1 MDTAM
6 LSESP
11 SSLNESM
18 INHAL
23 VCRSWS
29 EIVHQPLFRREAK
42 SSDVNKASTVKAKAK
57 AKAMTSRPRPWRQ
70 GQGHSIKA
78 KVKAD

>member
-1 MDTAM
+1 MWLQLPSEIWWKILVASVVDTAM

-29 EIVHQPLFRREAK
+29 EIVHQALFLREAK
-42 SSDVNKASTVKAKAK
+42 SLLYEKGMLFS
-57 AKAMTSRPRPWRQ
+57 WRL
-70 GQGHSIKA
+70 H
-78 KVKAD
+78 